1 MRIKA
6 QHWKFVL
13 LGLAF
18 MLPLAFLCLF
28 SHPAADDFPIS
39 HTARDWGSYTSVVGY
54 YKCWSARY
62 TSIFLMSVNP
72 LVFGSFFGYK
82 LIPILVMAGLFLSV
96 RFFLTGLWGSGKS
109 ILPLAILMTLVFLL
123 SMSDLSGG
131 LYYLGGSL
139 FYQPGNMLLAVL
151 IGSLFRNPPPPSLLG
166 LNLKSWANGI
176 VQGFLL
182 ILLVGCNEICMM
194 LAMAISG
201 TGLFFELFLRKKVS
215 AGWVLLLMVSSI
227 AALIVLK
234 SPATFYRMEA
244 NGGFG
249 RNWPEIFMN
258 ASNGMF
264 MAFFH
269 WFSSP
274 ALPVFLLL
282 AAIMPLTPL
291 EKLNLNKFIR
301 WGISA
306 GSFLLFFICFLPSFL
321 GEGLLQGR
329 TENTLLFLFLIL
341 FLLNLRIWKS
351 QWKTEIIYE
360 KTKSW
365 LVPAFF
371 ISLCLSPAFLLA
383 ISDLVSGEAAAF
395 SAERDYR
402 DSVMRN
408 TPGDSIWIEPL
419 RHKPKSLVAGDI
431 GDYPDPWY
439 DNHFAELY
447 GKRFVHLKPE
457 GGAKH

>member
-1 MRIKA
+1 MRINA
-6 QHWKFVL
+6 QAWKFAL

-18 MLPLAFLCLF
+18 MLPLALLCLF
-28 SHPAADDFPIS
+28 AHPAADDFPIS

-82 LIPILVMAGLFLSV
+82 LVPILVMAGLFLSV
-96 RFFLTGLWGSGKS
+96 RFFLTGLWGSGKT
-109 ILPLAILMTLVFLL
+109 ILPLAILLTLVFLL
-123 SMSDLSGG
+123 SMSDLPGG
-131 LYYLGGSL
+131 LFYLGGSL

-151 IGSLFRNPPPPSLLG
+151 IGSLFRNPPPTSLLG
-166 LNLKSWANGI
+166 LNLKSWTNGI

-182 ILLVGCNEICMM
+182 VLLVGCNEICMI
-194 LAMAISG
+194 LALVIAG
-201 TGLFFELFLRKKVS
+201 AGFLLDLLIRKKVS

-274 ALPVFLLL
+274 ALPVFLLV

-291 EKLNLNKFIR
+291 EKLNLNKSIR

-306 GSFLLFFICFLPSFL
+306 GCFLLFFICFLPSFL

-341 FLLNLRIWKS
+341 YLLNLRVWKS
-351 QWKTEIIYE
+351 HWKTEIIYE
-360 KTKSW
+360 KTRSW

-408 TPGDSIWIEPL
+408 TTGDSIWIEPL
-419 RHKPKSLVAGDI
+419 RHKPKSLFAGDI

-457 GGAKH
+457 KGEKP